1 MNRVLSPGPRTGCV
15 IVPGSK
21 SRAHR
26 LFLAAALGRTPVQ
39 LTCRGLSGDLL
50 ATLSCLEALGAQVES
65 VKGDCFTLVP
75 LSAPPTGEI
84 LLPCGESGTTLR
96 FLLPLVGA
104 LGAEAVFQRRGR
116 LPRRPLEPLL
126 AELTRHGMTI
136 RAQDDD
142 LFVKGQ
148 LTPGDYALPGHI
160 SSQFISGLLLALPLL
175 PGHSTLT
182 LTSPPQSAPYIALT
196 EQVLRQGGMQLV
208 RHENHYEIPGGQSYA
223 LPSPQVVEGDW
234 SAAAPFLC
242 IGALSPAG
250 VTVTGLALPS
260 LQGDSALP
268 ALLKKMGAEVETSPQ
283 SVTVRAG
290 TLRAI
295 TVDAGPIPD
304 LIPPLCALCAV
315 ARGESRIRNARRLR
329 DKESDRLQGVAEL
342 LNGLGGKL
350 TVDGDDLRIFGVPRL
365 QGGTADPRSD
375 HRLAMTAAVAASACA
390 GPVTVL
396 DSDCV
401 QKSYPAF
408 WADYGQMTISR

>member
-1 MNRVLSPGPRTGCV
+1 MEFRNGAELLELCAREDCLISQVMRRRECEQGEAAPDRVEARMA
-15 IVPGSK
+15 
-21 SRAHR
+21 RALR
-26 LFLAAALGRTPVQ
+26 SMG
-39 LTCRGLSGDLL
+39 GLIGGEAKRL
-50 ATLSCLEALGAQVES
+50 ATHAAKKKALCGPVLQRAITYAMAVLDVNAS
-65 VKGDCFTLVP
+65 MGLIVAAPTAGSSGVVP
-75 LSAPPTGEI
+75 
-84 LLPCGESGTTLR
+84 
-96 FLLPLVGA
+96 
-104 LGAEAVFQRRGR
+104 
-116 LPRRPLEPLL
+116 
-126 AELTRHGMTI
+126 
-136 RAQDDD
+136 
-142 LFVKGQ
+142 
-148 LTPGDYALPGHI
+148 
-160 SSQFISGLLLALPLL
+160 GLLLALPLL

-196 EQVLRQGGMQLV
+196 EQVLRQGGIKLH
-208 RHENHYEIPGGQSYA
+208 RGENASAIPGGQGYA

-242 IGALSPAG
+242 AGALSPAG
-250 VTVTGLALPS
+250 VTVTGLTLPS
-260 LQGDSALP
+260 LQGDSVLP
-268 ALLKKMGAEVETSPQ
+268 ALLEKMGAEVETSPQ

-350 TVDGDDLRIFGVPRL
+350 TVDGDDLRIFGVLRL
-365 QGGTADPRSD
+365 QGGTADPRRD
-375 HRLAMTAAVAASACA
+375 HRLAMTAAVAASACT

-408 WADYGQMTISR
+408 WTDYGQMAISR

>member
-15 IVPGSK
+15 TVPGSK

-39 LTCRGLSGDLL
+39 LICRGLSGDLL
-50 ATLSCLEALGAQVES
+50 ATLSCLEALGAQVEC
-65 VKGDCFTLVP
+65 VKGDCFTLIP
-75 LSAPPTGEI
+75 LSAPTTGEI

-126 AELTRHGMTI
+126 AELKRHGMTI
-136 RAQDDD
+136 RAQGDD

-196 EQVLRQGGMQLV
+196 EQVLRQGGVKLH
-208 RHENHYEIPGGQSYA
+208 RGENAYAIPGGQGYA

-242 IGALSPAG
+242 AGALSPAG
-250 VTVTGLALPS
+250 VTVTGLTLPS
-260 LQGDSALP
+260 LQGDSVLP
-268 ALLKKMGAEVETSPQ
+268 ALLEKMGAEVETSPQ
-283 SVTVRAG
+283 GVTVRAG

-315 ARGESRIRNARRLR
+315 ARGESRIRNARRLQ

-365 QGGTADPRSD
+365 QGGTADPRRD

>member
-1 MNRVLSPGPRTGCV
+1 M
-15 IVPGSK
+15 
-21 SRAHR
+21 
-26 LFLAAALGRTPVQ
+26 
-39 LTCRGLSGDLL
+39 
-50 ATLSCLEALGAQVES
+50 
-65 VKGDCFTLVP
+65 
-75 LSAPPTGEI
+75 
-84 LLPCGESGTTLR
+84 
-96 FLLPLVGA
+96 
-104 LGAEAVFQRRGR
+104 
-116 LPRRPLEPLL
+116 
-126 AELTRHGMTI
+126 
-136 RAQDDD
+136 
-142 LFVKGQ
+142 
-148 LTPGDYALPGHI
+148 
-160 SSQFISGLLLALPLL
+160 
-175 PGHSTLT
+175 
-182 LTSPPQSAPYIALT
+182 
-196 EQVLRQGGMQLV
+196 
-208 RHENHYEIPGGQSYA
+208 
-223 LPSPQVVEGDW
+223 EGDW

-242 IGALSPAG
+242 AGALSPAG

-260 LQGDSALP
+260 LQGDSVLP

-350 TVDGDDLRIFGVPRL
+350 TVDGDDLRIFGVPHL
-365 QGGTADPRSD
+365 QGGTADPRRD
-375 HRLAMTAAVAASACA
+375 HRLAMTAAVAASACT

-408 WADYGQMTISR
+408 WADYGQMTIFR

>member
-1 MNRVLSPGPRTGCV
+1 MNRVLSPGPRTGRV
-15 IVPGSK
+15 TVPGSK

-75 LSAPPTGEI
+75 FSAPPAGKI

-96 FLLPLVGA
+96 FLLPLAGA

-136 RAQDDD
+136 QAQGDD

-148 LTPGDYALPGHI
+148 LTPGDYTLPGHI

-196 EQVLRQGGMQLV
+196 EQVLRQGGVKLH
-208 RHENHYEIPGGQSYA
+208 RGENAYAIPGGQGYA

-242 IGALSPAG
+242 AGALSPAG
-250 VTVTGLALPS
+250 VTVTGLTLPS
-260 LQGDSALP
+260 LQGDSVLP
-268 ALLKKMGAEVETSPQ
+268 ALLEKMGAEVETSPQ

-350 TVDGDDLRIFGVPRL
+350 TVDGDDLRIFGVLRL
-365 QGGTADPRSD
+365 QGGTADPRRD
-375 HRLAMTAAVAASACA
+375 HRLAMTAAVAASACT

-408 WADYGQMTISR
+408 WTDYGQMAISR

>member
-15 IVPGSK
+15 TVPGSK

-65 VKGDCFTLVP
+65 VKDDRFTLIP
-75 LSAPPTGEI
+75 LSAPPAGKI

-126 AELTRHGMTI
+126 AELKRHGMTI
-136 RAQDDD
+136 QAQGDD
-142 LFVKGQ
+142 LFVKGH

-196 EQVLRQGGMQLV
+196 EQVLRQGGVKL
-208 RHENHYEIPGGQSYA
+208 RRGENAYAIPGGQGYT

-242 IGALSPAG
+242 AGALSPAG
-250 VTVTGLALPS
+250 VTVTGLTPSS
-260 LQGDSALP
+260 LQGDSVLP
-268 ALLKKMGAEVETSPQ
+268 ALLEKMGAEVETSPQ
-283 SVTVRAG
+283 GVTVRAG

>member
-1 MNRVLSPGPRTGCV
+1 MNRVLSPGPRTGRV
-15 IVPGSK
+15 TVPGSK

-26 LFLAAALGRTPVQ
+26 LFLAAALGHTPVQ
-39 LTCRGLSGDLL
+39 LTCRGLSDDLL

-104 LGAEAVFQRRGR
+104 LGTEAVFQRRGR

-126 AELTRHGMTI
+126 AELKRHGMTI
-136 RAQDDD
+136 RAQGDD

-196 EQVLRQGGMQLV
+196 EQVLRQGGVTLH
-208 RHENHYEIPGGQSYA
+208 RSENAYAIPGGQGYA

-242 IGALSPAG
+242 IGALRSAG
-250 VTVTGLALPS
+250 VTVTGLTLPS
-260 LQGDSALP
+260 LQGDSVLP
-268 ALLKKMGAEVETSPQ
+268 ALLQKMGAEVEASPQ
-283 SVTVRAG
+283 GVTVRAG

-365 QGGTADPRSD
+365 QGGTADPRRD
-375 HRLAMTAAVAASACA
+375 HRLAMAAAVAASACA
-390 GPVTVL
+390 GPLTVL

>member
-1 MNRVLSPGPRTGCV
+1 M
-15 IVPGSK
+15 
-21 SRAHR
+21 
-26 LFLAAALGRTPVQ
+26 
-39 LTCRGLSGDLL
+39 
-50 ATLSCLEALGAQVES
+50 ES

-75 LSAPPTGEI
+75 LSAPPTGKI

-96 FLLPLVGA
+96 FLLPLAGA

-196 EQVLRQGGMQLV
+196 EQVLRQGGVTL
-208 RHENHYEIPGGQSYA
+208 RRGENAYAIPGGQGYA

-242 IGALSPAG
+242 AGALSPAG
-250 VTVTGLALPS
+250 VTVTGLTLPS
-260 LQGDSALP
+260 LQGDSVLP
-268 ALLKKMGAEVETSPQ
+268 ALLEKMGAEVETSPQ
-283 SVTVRAG
+283 GVTVRAG

-365 QGGTADPRSD
+365 QGGTADPRRD

-408 WADYGQMTISR
+408 WADYGQMAISR

>member
-1 MNRVLSPGPRTGCV
+1 MNRVLSPGPRAGRVT
-15 IVPGSK
+15 VPGSK

-75 LSAPPTGEI
+75 LSAPPAGEI

-96 FLLPLVGA
+96 FLLPLAGA

-136 RAQDDD
+136 WTQGDD
-142 LFVKGQ
+142 LLVRGQ

-182 LTSPPQSAPYIALT
+182 LTSPPQSAPYITLT
-196 EQVLRQGGMQLV
+196 EQVLRQGGVKLH
-208 RHENHYEIPGGQSYA
+208 RGENAYAIPGGQGYA

-242 IGALSPAG
+242 IGALRSAG
-250 VTVTGLALPS
+250 VTVTGLTLPS
-260 LQGDSALP
+260 LQGDSVLP
-268 ALLKKMGAEVETSPQ
+268 ALLEKMGAEVETSPQ

-375 HRLAMTAAVAASACA
+375 HRLAMTAAVAASACTA
-390 GPVTVL
+390 PVTVL
-396 DSDCV
+396 DSGCV

>member
-1 MNRVLSPGPRTGCV
+1 MNRVLSPGPRTGRV
-15 IVPGSK
+15 TVPGSK

-65 VKGDCFTLVP
+65 VKGDRFTLVP
-75 LSAPPTGEI
+75 FSAPPTEKI

-136 RAQDDD
+136 RAQGDD
-142 LFVKGQ
+142 LFVRGQ

-196 EQVLRQGGMQLV
+196 EQVLRQGGVKL
-208 RHENHYEIPGGQSYA
+208 RRGENAYAIPGGQGYA

-250 VTVTGLALPS
+250 VTVTGLTLPS
-260 LQGDSALP
+260 LQGDSVLP
-268 ALLKKMGAEVETSPQ
+268 ALLEKMGAEVETSPQ
-283 SVTVRAG
+283 GVTVRAG

-365 QGGTADPRSD
+365 QGGTADPRRD
-375 HRLAMTAAVAASACA
+375 HRLAMTAAVAASACT

>member
-1 MNRVLSPGPRTGCV
+1 MNRVLSPGPRTGRV
-15 IVPGSK
+15 TVPGSK

-50 ATLSCLEALGAQVES
+50 ATLSCLEALGAQVENL
-65 VKGDCFTLVP
+65 KGDRLTLVP

-136 RAQDDD
+136 RAQGDD
-142 LFVKGQ
+142 LLVQGQ

-196 EQVLRQGGMQLV
+196 EQVLRQGGVTLH
-208 RHENHYEIPGGQSYA
+208 RGENAYAIPGGQGYA

-242 IGALSPAG
+242 AGALSPAG
-250 VTVTGLALPS
+250 VTVTGLTLPS
-260 LQGDSALP
+260 LQGDSVLP
-268 ALLKKMGAEVETSPQ
+268 ALLEKMGAEVETSPQ
-283 SVTVRAG
+283 SVTVRAR

-315 ARGESRIRNARRLR
+315 ARGESRIRNAQRLR

-365 QGGTADPRSD
+365 QGGTADPRRD
-375 HRLAMTAAVAASACA
+375 HRLAMTAAVAASACT

>member
-1 MNRVLSPGPRTGCV
+1 MNRVLSPGPRTGRV
-15 IVPGSK
+15 TVPGSK

-26 LFLAAALGRTPVQ
+26 LFLAAALGHTPVQ
-39 LTCRGLSGDLL
+39 LTCRGLSDDLL

-104 LGAEAVFQRRGR
+104 LGTEAVFQRRGR

-126 AELTRHGMTI
+126 AELKRHGMTI
-136 RAQDDD
+136 RAQGDD

-196 EQVLRQGGMQLV
+196 EQVLRQGGVTLH
-208 RHENHYEIPGGQSYA
+208 RSENAYAIPGGQGYA

-242 IGALSPAG
+242 IGALRSAG
-250 VTVTGLALPS
+250 VTVTGLTLPS
-260 LQGDSALP
+260 LQGDSVLP
-268 ALLKKMGAEVETSPQ
+268 ALLQKMGAEVEASPQ
-283 SVTVRAG
+283 GVTVRAG

-329 DKESDRLQGVAEL
+329 DKESDRLQGVVEL

-365 QGGTADPRSD
+365 QGGTADPRRD

>member
-39 LTCRGLSGDLL
+39 LTCRGLSDDLL
-50 ATLSCLEALGAQVES
+50 ATLSCLEALGAQVENL
-65 VKGDCFTLVP
+65 KGDCFTLVP
-75 LSAPPTGEI
+75 LSAPPAGEI

-136 RAQDDD
+136 RAQGDD

-196 EQVLRQGGMQLV
+196 EQVLYQGGVTL
-208 RHENHYEIPGGQSYA
+208 RRSENEYTIPGGQGYA

-250 VTVTGLALPS
+250 VTLTGLTLPS
-260 LQGDSALP
+260 LQGDSVLP
-268 ALLKKMGAEVETSPQ
+268 ALLEKMGAEVETSPQ

-365 QGGTADPRSD
+365 QCGTADPRSD
-375 HRLAMTAAVAASACA
+375 HRLAMTAAVAASACT

>member
-1 MNRVLSPGPRTGCV
+1 MNRVLSPGPRTGRV
-15 IVPGSK
+15 TVPGSK

-65 VKGDCFTLVP
+65 VKGDHFTLVP
-75 LSAPPTGEI
+75 FSAPPAGEI

-136 RAQDDD
+136 RAQGDD

-148 LTPGDYALPGHI
+148 LTPGDYTLPGHI

-196 EQVLRQGGMQLV
+196 EQVLRQGGVKLH
-208 RHENHYEIPGGQSYA
+208 RGENAYAIPGGQGYA

-242 IGALSPAG
+242 AGALSPAG
-250 VTVTGLALPS
+250 VTVTGLTLPS
-260 LQGDSALP
+260 LQGDSVLP
-268 ALLKKMGAEVETSPQ
+268 ALLEKWARWWRPLPKASP
-283 SVTVRAG
+283 SG
-290 TLRAI
+290 PGHSGPSPWMPGPSPTLSR
-295 TVDAGPIPD
+295 
-304 LIPPLCALCAV
+304 LCAPCAPWP
-315 ARGESRIRNARRLR
+315 
-329 DKESDRLQGVAEL
+329 GV
-342 LNGLGGKL
+342 K
-350 TVDGDDLRIFGVPRL
+350 
-365 QGGTADPRSD
+365 
-375 HRLAMTAAVAASACA
+375 AASETPDACGIKNPTA
-390 GPVTVL
+390 
-396 DSDCV
+396 S
-401 QKSYPAF
+401 KAWRNY
-408 WADYGQMTISR
+408 

>member
-1 MNRVLSPGPRTGCV
+1 MNRVLSPGPRTGRV
-15 IVPGSK
+15 TVPGSK

-65 VKGDCFTLVP
+65 VKGDCFTLIP
-75 LSAPPTGEI
+75 LSAPPAGKI

-126 AELTRHGMTI
+126 AELKRHGMTI
-136 RAQDDD
+136 RAQGDD

-196 EQVLRQGGMQLV
+196 EQVLRQGGVKLH
-208 RHENHYEIPGGQSYA
+208 RGENAYTIPGGQGYA

-234 SAAAPFLC
+234 SAAAPFLS
-242 IGALSPAG
+242 IGALRSAG
-250 VTVTGLALPS
+250 VTVTGLTLPS
-260 LQGDSALP
+260 LQGDSVLP
-268 ALLKKMGAEVETSPQ
+268 ALLEKMGAEVETSPQ

-365 QGGTADPRSD
+365 QGGTADPQRD

>member
-1 MNRVLSPGPRTGCV
+1 MNRVLSPGPRTGRV
-15 IVPGSK
+15 TVPGSK

-39 LTCRGLSGDLL
+39 LTYRGLSDDLL

-65 VKGDCFTLVP
+65 LKGDRFTLVP
-75 LSAPPTGEI
+75 LSAPPAGEI

-96 FLLPLVGA
+96 FLLPLAGA

-196 EQVLRQGGMQLV
+196 EQVLRQGGVKLH
-208 RHENHYEIPGGQSYA
+208 RGENAYAIPGGQGYA

-242 IGALSPAG
+242 AGALSPAG
-250 VTVTGLALPS
+250 VTVTGLTLPS
-260 LQGDSALP
+260 LQGDSVLP
-268 ALLKKMGAEVETSPQ
+268 ALLEKMGAEVETSPQ
-283 SVTVRAG
+283 GVTVRSGA
-290 TLRAI
+290 LRAI

-375 HRLAMTAAVAASACA
+375 HRLAMTAAVAASACT

-401 QKSYPAF
+401 QKSYPVF